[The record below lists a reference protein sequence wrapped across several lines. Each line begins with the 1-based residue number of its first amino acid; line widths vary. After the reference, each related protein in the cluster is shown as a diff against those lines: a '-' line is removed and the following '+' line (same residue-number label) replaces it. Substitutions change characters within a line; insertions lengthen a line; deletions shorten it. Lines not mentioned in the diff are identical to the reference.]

1 MSSPLR
7 VLIAD
12 DHLVVREGLRL
23 ILETADRFELVG
35 QASDGEEAV
44 QLAEELKPDV
54 ILMDLRMPGMSGI
67 DAIKRIRERQPA
79 SEIVILTTYDEDDL
93 MVEGLR
99 AGARGFLLKDV
110 SRETLF
116 HTMQVAARG
125 ETVLGADT
133 MRRLLDA
140 SGATHGRPA
149 RTAFHLTAR
158 ELQILHAIVRGE
170 RNKDIA
176 VQLGITERTVKAHL
190 SSTYS
195 KLGVQSRAAAV
206 ATAMRRG
213 LVSTRDPVSS

>member
-35 QASDGEEAV
+35 QASDGEAAV

-67 DAIKRIRERQPA
+67 DAIKQIRERQPA

-149 RTAFHLTAR
+149 RTAFHLTPR
-158 ELQILHAIVRGE
+158 ELQILRAIVRGE

-176 VQLGITERTVKAHL
+176 VQLGISERTVKAHL